1 MRIMISA
8 LTGAKM
14 WVADDQVKAYLAA
27 GDKFA
32 ADDSK
37 VRKAGAERRKPKKVE
52 TIETIPREVKQ
63 IMERAAGKDTDK
75 KPSKKSAAK
84 KPETEKAAV
93 VAADEG
99 EGEW

>member
-1 MRIMISA
+1 MISA

-14 WVADDQVKAYLAA
+14 WVADDQVKAHLAA

-37 VRKAGAERRKPKKVE
+37 ARKAGAVRIKPKPVE
-52 TIETIPREVKQ
+52 TIETIPGEVKQ
-63 IMERAAGKDTDK
+63 LMERTAGKNTDK

-84 KPETEKAAV
+84 KPEAEKAAV
-93 VAADEG
+93 VAADES